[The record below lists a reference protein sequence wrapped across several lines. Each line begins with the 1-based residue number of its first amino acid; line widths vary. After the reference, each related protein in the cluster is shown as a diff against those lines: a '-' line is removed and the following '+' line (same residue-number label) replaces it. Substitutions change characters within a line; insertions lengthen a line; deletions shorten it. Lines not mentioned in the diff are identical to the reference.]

1 METVNVVEAKKNF
14 SDLMARVAYG
24 GQQLVV
30 ERHGKPMMVWISLE
44 EYERLQHGKDNAER
58 VRADRLA
65 ALEKATA
72 LRKQLL
78 AERNG
83 VPFSDSTELIYQMR
97 EEQMKHYDDLR

>member
-44 EYERLQHGKDNAER
+44 EYERLQHDRKSKEQ
-58 VRADRLA
+58 VRLERLA
-65 ALEKATA
+65 ALERANQ
-72 LRKQLL
+72 LR
-78 AERNG
+78 AMIRARRNG
-83 VPFSDSTELIYQMR
+83 EPLSDSAELIEQMR
-97 EEQMKHYDDLR
+97 EEQVKRYDDLR

>member
-14 SDLMARVAYG
+14 SELMAQVAYG

-30 ERHGKPMMVWISLE
+30 ERHGKPMMVWLSVE
-44 EYERLQHGKDNAER
+44 EFERLQQSNDDVKR
-58 VRADRLA
+58 LRTQRLA

-97 EEQMKHYDDLR
+97 EDSMKHYDDLR